1 MELLIVTPLLQRQ
14 HLAPALRPHPL
25 LTARLP
31 RPLQAQ
37 VPHQRHQQQARPPA
51 ALASSSIA
59 AAQMH
64 SKNHGVM

>member
-14 HLAPALRPHPL
+14 HLAPALRPHPP
-25 LTARLP
+25 LTAHLP

-37 VPHQRHQQQARPPA
+37 APHQHHPQQTRPPA
-51 ALASSSIA
+51 ALALSSIA
-59 AAQMH
+59 AAQTH